1 VGYFHARVRPFYGG
15 KQSHNPTRGSDK
27 EGMERRKET
36 RLKANQPVIVSSFG
50 LMKMPPSVGRTV
62 DMSGS
67 GLRLRLPNPI
77 PCGSPVKV
85 EAKHLVMLGEVCR
98 CQFEDGCYTVSVMM
112 LQSGPIGR
120 TAS

>member
-1 VGYFHARVRPFYGG
+1 
-15 KQSHNPTRGSDK
+15 
-27 EGMERRKET
+27 MELRREP
-36 RLKANQPVIVSSFG
+36 RLKANQPVIVSPLG
-50 LMKMPPSVGRTV
+50 MMKMPPVAGRTV

-85 EAKHLVMLGEVCR
+85 EAEHMVMLGEVSR
-98 CQFEDGCYTVSVMM
+98 CQFEDGCYTVSLAM
-112 LQSGPIGR
+112 LQSGPIRR

>member
-1 VGYFHARVRPFYGG
+1 
-15 KQSHNPTRGSDK
+15 
-27 EGMERRKET
+27 MELRREP
-36 RLKANQPVIVSSFG
+36 RLKANQPVTVSSMG
-50 LMKMPPSVGRTV
+50 LLKMPPVVGHTV

-85 EAKHLVMLGEVCR
+85 EAEHMVMLGEVCR
-98 CQFEDGCYTVSVMM
+98 CQFERGCYTVSVMM
-112 LQSGPIGR
+112 LQSGPVSR